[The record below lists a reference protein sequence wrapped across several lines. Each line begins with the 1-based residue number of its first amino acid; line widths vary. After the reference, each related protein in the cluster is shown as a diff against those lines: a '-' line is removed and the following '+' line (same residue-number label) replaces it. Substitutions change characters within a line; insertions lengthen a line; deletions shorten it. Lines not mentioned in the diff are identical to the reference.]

1 MDINTNLTAIKG
13 IGEKTA
19 GLFSKLH
26 IGTVGQL
33 LEHYPRDYER
43 MEPVV
48 TVSALSPGKVCAVK
62 ASVIGM
68 PSTKRVRNLL
78 ITAVQAG
85 DATGLFRITFFG
97 MPYLKNMLKPGMTYV
112 FRGVCQ
118 YGTPL
123 RMEQPRLFRVEE
135 YTALQNTLQPRY
147 ALTQGLTNNGV
158 SKAVR
163 KALDSVLSEGNRLE
177 ILPEEI
183 RNEFQLIPLGEALE
197 KIHFPEN
204 TQDLLAARRSSP
216 STNFSCFFLRCA
228 RLRKR
233 TRSGRWRSFWKRC
246 RIRTDFST
254 ACPTGLQARSSVS
267 GRR

>member
-43 MEPVV
+43 MEPAV

-97 MPYLKNMLKPGMTYV
+97 MP
-112 FRGVCQ
+112 
-118 YGTPL
+118 
-123 RMEQPRLFRVEE
+123 
-135 YTALQNTLQPRY
+135 
-147 ALTQGLTNNGV
+147 
-158 SKAVR
+158 
-163 KALDSVLSEGNRLE
+163 LS
-177 ILPEEI
+177 
-183 RNEFQLIPLGEALE
+183 LIHIFL
-197 KIHFPEN
+197 
-204 TQDLLAARRSSP
+204 
-216 STNFSCFFLRCA
+216 FLRA
-228 RLRKR
+228 
-233 TRSGRWRSFWKRC
+233 TRHQVFAQILINKNG
-246 RIRTDFST
+246 
-254 ACPTGLQARSSVS
+254 
-267 GRR
+267 

>member
-43 MEPVV
+43 MEPAV
-48 TVSALSPGKVCAVK
+48 TVSSLSPGKVCAVK

-112 FRGVCQ
+112 FRGV
-118 YGTPL
+118 
-123 RMEQPRLFRVEE
+123 
-135 YTALQNTLQPRY
+135 
-147 ALTQGLTNNGV
+147 
-158 SKAVR
+158 
-163 KALDSVLSEGNRLE
+163 
-177 ILPEEI
+177 
-183 RNEFQLIPLGEALE
+183 
-197 KIHFPEN
+197 
-204 TQDLLAARRSSP
+204 
-216 STNFSCFFLRCA
+216 
-228 RLRKR
+228 
-233 TRSGRWRSFWKRC
+233 
-246 RIRTDFST
+246 
-254 ACPTGLQARSSVS
+254 
-267 GRR
+267 

>member
-1 MDINTNLTAIKG
+1 
-13 IGEKTA
+13 
-19 GLFSKLH
+19 
-26 IGTVGQL
+26 
-33 LEHYPRDYER
+33 
-43 MEPVV
+43 
-48 TVSALSPGKVCAVK
+48 
-62 ASVIGM
+62 M

-118 YGTPL
+118 YGTSPADGAAQAVPGG
-123 RMEQPRLFRVEE
+123 RIHGASE
-135 YTALQNTLQPRY
+135 YASARY

-197 KIHFPEN
+197 KYISGEHAGSDCRP
-204 TQDLLAARRSSP
+204 QK
-216 STNFSCFFLRCA
+216 A
-228 RLRKR
+228 RLR
-233 TRSGRWRSFWKRC
+233 
-246 RIRTDFST
+246 
-254 ACPTGLQARSSVS
+254 
-267 GRR
+267 